1 MELIF
6 LMKVV
11 RVSLEG
17 RFDNMSKGANL
28 SNDRNNSAPK
38 LLTWNKQGADV

>member
-17 RFDNMSKGANL
+17 RFDYMSKGANL

-38 LLTWNKQGADV
+38 LLT